1 MAVLTVRNLPDEV
14 HRALRLRAMQHGRST
29 EAEVR
34 AILESVVKPPDR
46 VKLGTLLFE
55 MGRRA
60 ELTDEEVAI
69 FDAVRDRTPAE
80 PMTFE

>member
-1 MAVLTVRNLPDEV
+1 M
-14 HRALRLRAMQHGRST
+14 RLRAAHHGCST

-34 AILESVVKPPDR
+34 ASVESVVMPAER
-46 VKLGTLLFE
+46 VTLGTLLFE

-60 ELTDEEVAI
+60 GLTDEDVSI

-80 PMTFE
+80 SMSFE